1 MKNPESHDTR
11 HLVQS
16 RSSYQTSDGRLTGQG
31 SEVHQDLLATRAE
44 RKATFLKLSLNSGIS
59 GFNVIVF
66 FLYQFSNMIAL
77 MIAIGYMSF
86 ILRDPKY
93 YNLAQDKVV
102 PEMSQMSVYAEF
114 IMILEDLLLGPL
126 IDLTGR
132 KVPIILG
139 QFMTGASLIIIPM
152 FH

>member
-16 RSSYQTSDGRLTGQG
+16 RSSYQTSEGRLTGQG
-31 SEVHQDLLATRAE
+31 SEVVEVHQDLLATRAE
-44 RKATFLKLSLNSGIS
+44 RKAAFLKLSLNPGIT
-59 GFNVIVF
+59 GFNVIVL

-86 ILRDPKY
+86 ILRDPQY
-93 YNLAQDKVV
+93 YNLPQDKVV
-102 PEMSQMSVYAEF
+102 PEMSQMSIYAEF

-126 IDLTGR
+126 IDLAGR
-132 KVPIILG
+132 KAPIILG
-139 QFMTGASLIIIPM
+139 
-152 FH
+152 

>member
-1 MKNPESHDTR
+1 
-11 HLVQS
+11 
-16 RSSYQTSDGRLTGQG
+16 
-31 SEVHQDLLATRAE
+31 
-44 RKATFLKLSLNSGIS
+44 
-59 GFNVIVF
+59 
-66 FLYQFSNMIAL
+66 